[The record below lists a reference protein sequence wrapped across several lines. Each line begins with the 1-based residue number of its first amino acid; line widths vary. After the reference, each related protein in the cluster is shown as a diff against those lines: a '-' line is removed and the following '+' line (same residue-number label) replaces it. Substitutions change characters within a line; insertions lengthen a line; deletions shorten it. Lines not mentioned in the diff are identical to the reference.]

1 MLWHASSG
9 AQRAYYHTGSAVC
22 VHAGIGALGCEGAG
36 LRGSPRGPNLADVQ
50 FREMSTFPGKFR
62 SIPALQSSW
71 GIARASAGAGS
82 ERRERDAAPERARGP
97 KQASGMCLARRAR
110 IRSNARAARAAP
122 SSARLSSLGR
132 RLGRESGPGEHQG
145 RSTGASKRAMALWG
159 LSQESS
165 RLLSLT
171 GWSEKHCCVKTACLK
186 SDLC

>member
-1 MLWHASSG
+1 
-9 AQRAYYHTGSAVC
+9 
-22 VHAGIGALGCEGAG
+22 
-36 LRGSPRGPNLADVQ
+36 
-50 FREMSTFPGKFR
+50 MSTFPGEYRVTLGK
-62 SIPALQSSW
+62 QSMW
-71 GIARASAGAGS
+71 GITRASAGARG

>member
-1 MLWHASSG
+1 
-9 AQRAYYHTGSAVC
+9 
-22 VHAGIGALGCEGAG
+22 
-36 LRGSPRGPNLADVQ
+36 
-50 FREMSTFPGKFR
+50 MSTFPGDYRGILGK
-62 SIPALQSSW
+62 QSSW
-71 GIARASAGAGS
+71 GIIGASAGARG

-110 IRSNARAARAAP
+110 SRSSARAARAAP
-122 SSARLSSLGR
+122 PRARLSSLGR
-132 RLGRESGPGEHQG
+132 RLGRESGPEEHQG